1 LEKLIDI
8 LIEQAP
14 LIVFMGA
21 AIWWLVLRLVKVE
34 EAKDGLTERVVKLT
48 TLWEEKANQLG
59 NDDKEFQKE
68 AIKILTEIKA
78 ICSKS

>member
-1 LEKLIDI
+1 
-8 LIEQAP
+8 
-14 LIVFMGA
+14 MGA